1 MPVHSS
7 SVVFILALSSDIGVA
22 LARHY
27 LGQGATVLGT
37 YRSELPADLLAN
49 PRLRACACD
58 LAAPSTTHVLTEF
71 LRAAAQPWKVFI
83 SCVGQ
88 LSPVG
93 KFLAVPFDAWETSV
107 QINSTAQLRALHA
120 AYPFRRTGGE
130 VAVVFFA
137 GGGTN
142 SPFTSY
148 SAYCLGK
155 IALIKMC
162 ELLDDEAP
170 EINAF
175 IVGTGW
181 VRTKIHA
188 QTLDA
193 GAAAGANFTTTQ
205 RFLADGQIGTSY
217 ADIAAMIDW
226 GCAQGRS
233 ITGGRNF
240 SVVHDAWRDGGQALA
255 ATLQASSQH
264 YKLRRQ
270 GNSVSLPIA
279 PATSVIPVSPCA

>member
-1 MPVHSS
+1 MPVPPP
-7 SVVFILALSSDIGVA
+7 SVVFVLALSSDIGAA

-37 YRSELPADLLAN
+37 YRTELQADLQEN
-49 PRLRACACD
+49 PRVRACACD
-58 LAAPSTTHVLTEF
+58 LADPATTHVLTDF
-71 LRAAAQPWKVFI
+71 LRAAAQPWEVFI

-93 KFLAVPFDAWETSV
+93 KFLTVPFAAWETSV
-107 QINSTAQLRALHA
+107 QVNSTAQLRALHA
-120 AYPFRRTGGE
+120 VYPFRCTGAE
-130 VAVVFFA
+130 VSVVFFA

-142 SPFTSY
+142 NPFTSY

-170 EINAF
+170 DINAF

-193 GAAAGANFTTTQ
+193 GAAAGANFATTQ
-205 RFLADGQIGTSY
+205 RFLAEGQIGTSY

-233 ITGGRNF
+233 VTGGRNF
-240 SVVHDAWRDGGQALA
+240 SVVHDAWREGGQALA
-255 ATLQASSQH
+255 TTLQSSPHH
-264 YKLRRQ
+264 YKLRRH
-270 GNSVSLPIA
+270 GNAAPVTPASLRA
-279 PATSVIPVSPCA
+279 

>member
-1 MPVHSS
+1 MPVNPPPIIL
-7 SVVFILALSSDIGVA
+7 ILALSSDIGAA

-37 YRSELPADLLAN
+37 YRRELPADLQANPRVRACVCDLAN
-49 PRLRACACD
+49 PETTQV
-58 LAAPSTTHVLTEF
+58 LADF
-71 LRAAAQPWKVFI
+71 LRAVAQPWDVLV
-83 SCVGQ
+83 SAVGQ

-93 KFLAVPFDAWETSV
+93 KFLEVPFSDWEASV

-120 AYPFRRTGGE
+120 AYSFRRTGGE
-130 VAVVFFA
+130 VSVVFFA

-142 SPFTSY
+142 NPFTSY

-162 ELLDDEAP
+162 ELLDDEVP
-170 EINAF
+170 DINAF

-181 VRTKIHA
+181 VRTKIHT

-193 GAAAGANFTTTQ
+193 GVAAGANFSTTQ
-205 RFLADGQIGTSY
+205 RFLAEGQVGTY
-217 ADIAAMIDW
+217 CADIAAMIEW

-233 ITGGRNF
+233 VTGGRNF
-240 SVVHDAWRDGGQALA
+240 SVVHDAWRDGGRALA
-255 ATLQASSQH
+255 AMLQSSPDH
-264 YKLRRQ
+264 YKLRRY
-270 GNSVSLPIA
+270 GNSLALPA
-279 PATSVIPVSPCA
+279 ASATSVLPRA